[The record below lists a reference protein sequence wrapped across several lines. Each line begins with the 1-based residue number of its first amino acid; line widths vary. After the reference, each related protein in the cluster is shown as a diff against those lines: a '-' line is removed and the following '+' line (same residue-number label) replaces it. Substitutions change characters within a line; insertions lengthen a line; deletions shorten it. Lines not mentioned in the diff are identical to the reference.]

1 MIINYGTGGYRSE
14 NTSNYELQTIDS
26 SVNTIGRIKLGRMLD
41 SFVTLILENQKSK
54 WIGWKDKLG
63 VLGISEVSNIKS
75 PLQENGSVKWIL
87 ASNSSVEDLVWGF
100 RE

>member
-14 NTSNYELQTIDS
+14 NTSNYEIQTIES

-41 SFVTLILENQKSK
+41 SFVTLILKNQKSK

-63 VLGISEVSNIKS
+63 VVEISGDNNIKS
-75 PLQENGSVKWIL
+75 PLQENRSVK
-87 ASNSSVEDLVWGF
+87 
-100 RE
+100 